1 MEHDAINDSVD
12 NSISRSKNMNVGLKK
27 IINAIKCFDF
37 DISVKDSTGE
47 KTIKKEATNFQLKI
61 DDDDLKTNI
70 GYDGKKLNV
79 DYNKL

>member
-37 DISVKDSTGE
+37 DISSTL
-47 KTIKKEATNFQLKI
+47 TQP
-61 DDDDLKTNI
+61 
-70 GYDGKKLNV
+70 KLVNT
-79 DYNKL
+79 L